1 MQGIKMPTKIQ
12 TTGSLSWR
20 ARGGFVKFLYKE
32 CYMPDLYYW
41 YKYAK
46 DNLNGKTVVD
56 VRYMTEEEV
65 ENMGW
70 GRKAIVIIF
79 NDGSYIFPSSDD
91 EGKIGR
97 AHV

>member
-1 MQGIKMPTKIQ
+1 
-12 TTGSLSWR
+12 
-20 ARGGFVKFLYKE
+20 
-32 CYMPDLYYW
+32 MPDLNYW
-41 YKYAK
+41 NKYAK

-91 EGKIGR
+91 EGNDAGTLFGQNKEGKDLTFPVIR
-97 AHV
+97 